1 MQSIQQEIARR
12 RTFAIIS
19 HPDAGKTTLT
29 EKFLLYG
36 GAVQLAG
43 SVTARKHQR
52 ATTSDWMELER
63 QRGIS
68 VSSTVLQF
76 EYHGYCVNLL
86 DTPGHKDF
94 SEDTYR
100 VLTAVDAAVMVI
112 DAAKGIETQTRKL
125 FEVCRLRGIPI
136 FTFMNK
142 LDRPSRDPLSL
153 LDELER
159 VLGIAAYPVNWPLG
173 DGADFRGVFDRQG
186 KLAHFFERVPGGEFR
201 APVSVHGLDDALVRD
216 AMQPEA
222 YKRMVEELA
231 MLDGAGACFDHA
243 AVLAGQLTPVFF
255 GSAVNNFGVQLLLDA
270 FLELAPPP
278 RGRTPEHGGLS
289 RTISGDGEDSSEAQS
304 SSQFGAAGPKVF
316 GVLPPE
322 DPTFSGFIFKIQA
335 NMDPKHRDRLAF
347 VRVCS
352 GKFERDMTV
361 WHTRTGRKV
370 RLSSSHKLFGRD
382 RETIDEAYPGD
393 VVGLVGHADFRI
405 GDTLAGEPLLAY
417 HEIPRFTPECFA
429 WLQSPSTAQF
439 KRFREGLEQLLQEG
453 VVQSFSL
460 KDSSQRVPLLG
471 AVGPLQFEVVQYRMQ
486 TEYGAESRL
495 EPGTWKVLRWVR
507 TNDGAPVEDSLLPTG
522 ARLAFDATGQ
532 SVILFQD
539 EWSCNFFADRNPR
552 VQLSALP
559 TETGPVLAGATEA

>member
-1 MQSIQQEIARR
+1 MASIEQEISRR

-43 SVTARKHQR
+43 SVTANKNQR

-76 EYHGYCVNLL
+76 EYGGYCVNLL

-112 DAAKGIETQTRKL
+112 DAGKGIESQTRKL
-125 FEVCRLRGIPI
+125 FEVCRQRGVPI

-142 LDRPSRDPLSL
+142 LDRPAKDPLAL

-173 DGADFRGVFDRQG
+173 SGAEFRGVFNRQT
-186 KLAHFFERVPGGEFR
+186 KQVNFFERVPNGAYR
-201 APVSVHGLDDALVRD
+201 APVSVHNLSEPVVR
-216 AMQPEA
+216 E
-222 YKRMVEELA
+222 RMSDYAFAKVAEELE
-231 MLDGAGACFDHA
+231 MLEGAGAAFSHE
-243 AVLAGQLTPVFF
+243 AVLAGALTPVFF

-270 FLELAPPP
+270 FLELAPAPKP
-278 RGRTPEHGGLS
+278 RSVDDRIIDPLN
-289 RTISGDGEDSSEAQS
+289 DG
-304 SSQFGAAGPKVF
+304 
-316 GVLPPE
+316 
-322 DPTFSGFIFKIQA
+322 FSGFIFKIQA

-347 VRVCS
+347 VRICS
-352 GKFERDMTV
+352 GRFERDMTV
-361 WHTRTGRKV
+361 IHTRTGKKV

-382 RETIDEAYPGD
+382 RETVDEAYPGD
-393 VVGLVGHADFRI
+393 VVGLVGHSDFRI
-405 GDTLAGEPLLAY
+405 GDTLAVDPTLTY
-417 HEIPRFTPECFA
+417 QEIPRFTPECFA

-439 KRFREGLEQLLQEG
+439 KRFREGLDQLLQEG
-453 VVQSFSL
+453 VVQSFL
-460 KDSSQRVPLLG
+460 IKDSAQRVPLLG

-495 EPGTWKVLRWVR
+495 EHAPWKILRWASTDNGVPLEQ
-507 TNDGAPVEDSLLPTG
+507 ALLPTG
-522 ARLAFDATGQ
+522 ARLAADVKGNP
-532 SVILFQD
+532 VILFTEQ
-539 EWSCNFFADRNPR
+539 WSCDFFAERNPKIR
-552 VQLSALP
+552 LSALP
-559 TETGPVLAGATEA
+559 PDAHLELADAAR